1 MAKRAV
7 ITELSPGRFRL
18 VLGEAVVFWRGTRE
32 AVVSAL
38 RSLGY
43 ALVML

>member
-7 ITELSPGRFRL
+7 IEELSPGRFRL
-18 VLGEAVVFWRGTRE
+18 VLNTTVVFHRGTRE

-43 ALVML
+43 TLVMP